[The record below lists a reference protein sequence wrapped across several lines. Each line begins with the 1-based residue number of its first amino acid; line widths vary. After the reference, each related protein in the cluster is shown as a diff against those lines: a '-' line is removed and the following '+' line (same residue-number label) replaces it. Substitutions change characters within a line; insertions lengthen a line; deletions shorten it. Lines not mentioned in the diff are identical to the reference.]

1 MNRFQQLVGASI
13 IIVLSSV
20 AFGRDDGLSETEQL
34 KIVAIESLITA
45 PADRALPLVTRVLRG
60 DDSDEVKEHALF
72 ILSQIDNQEA
82 QDLLIEVAR
91 SDNGELREEAV
102 RMIGISGKPGALA
115 MLKDLYRDG
124 DNDMREAVLEAY
136 LITDDADSVLAIA
149 EAAVDPEE
157 FELAVE
163 TLGAMQAT
171 EQLRSLRNKKGMS
184 EALIEAYAIAGDVES
199 LRELAMDGSDPERQS
214 EALKGLAIAGDDDAN
229 KTFME
234 VYRSTDN
241 DDLKEAA
248 LEAMQISG
256 YDEGVLL
263 LFRESTDAAE
273 KRELLQMLVHMD
285 NDAVWDII
293 DATLED
299 D

>member
-1 MNRFQQLVGASI
+1 MNRFQQFVGASI
-13 IIVLSSV
+13 IIGLSSV
-20 AFGRDDGLSETEQL
+20 AFGRDDALSEAEQL

-45 PADRALPLVTRVLRG
+45 PAKRALPLVSRVLRG

-82 QDLLIEVAR
+82 QELLIEVAR
-91 SDNGELREEAV
+91 SDNRELREEAV

-124 DNDMREAVLEAY
+124 DMDMREAVLEAY
-136 LITDDADSVLAIA
+136 LITDDADAVLAIA
-149 EAAVDPEE
+149 EAAVDVEE

-163 TLGAMQAT
+163 TLGAMSAT

-184 EALIEAYAIAGDVES
+184 EVLIEAYAIAGDVES
-199 LRELAMDGSDPERQS
+199 LREFAMDGSDPVRQA
-214 EALKGLAIAGDDDAN
+214 EALDGLAIAGDDDAN
-229 KTFME
+229 QTFME
-234 VYRSTDN
+234 VYRNTDN

-248 LEAMQISG
+248 LEAMLISG

-285 NDAVWDII
+285 SDAVWDII